1 LSYWLLKPIILV
13 MSGSTLS
20 PSASPSVFADA
31 VVIRPAHPDD
41 AATLQRLAALDS
53 RRPLRGRVL
62 LAERDGRPV
71 AALSIDDGRIAA
83 DPFAP
88 TADLVALLR
97 VHAADVAARS
107 GRRREL
113 LRRVGADPRRRPA
126 FARG

>member
-1 LSYWLLKPIILV
+1 LSYWLPKAIILV
-13 MSGSTLS
+13 MSGSALS
-20 PSASPSVFADA
+20 PFASPSPFADA
-31 VVIRPAHPDD
+31 VVIRPAYPDD

-71 AALSIDDGRIAA
+71 AALSLDDGRIAA

-97 VHAADVAARS
+97 VHAADVAARA

-113 LRRVGADPRRRPA
+113 LRRVGADPRWRPA

>member
-1 LSYWLLKPIILV
+1 LSYWLPKAIILV
-13 MSGSTLS
+13 MSGSALPS
-20 PSASPSVFADA
+20 PSAFAFADA
-31 VVIRPAHPDD
+31 VVIRPAYPDD

-107 GRRREL
+107 GRRRDL
-113 LRRVGADPRRRPA
+113 LRRVGADPRWRPA